1 MLDLRP
7 PWFMIDGVLVAPDS
21 VDASQYYAFPSS
33 PHLATDGHGRPAVRL
48 MVYKADLAQLPPDQE
63 DAAGFLVL
71 DTSLDWPADTLTRVA
86 RKLADQR
93 NLADVPRLVPVPF
106 TSGTVQFYVFDQAS
120 QLPGGGPPGGP
131 GAGPG
136 GGPGPGGDAGPV
148 STWVPRMLA
157 AGMPS
162 LYADNRAMLSATLS
176 KRAAQT
182 FEAAFGGFVPAGVV
196 YDLVYVG
203 LQPAFDITVEADW
216 EQVYHHL
223 FEGASARVFFFS
235 SDISSAV
242 DDLIDKKV
250 INIKATIEGVGDEGM
265 EGQFNEVRKL
275 LQEWVIDK
283 FFTPVPNPDQVD
295 DHPIESRV
303 MEVLRDLRTVGDRV
317 QLGFTRR
324 EVDMTEVRTLSV
336 DYSVARAVERRIAP
350 QGHLSVVLADSGVPQ
365 DQVVTVVSG
374 VDDQWRSLDF
384 TLTAVADF
392 GPQALQKADVFV
404 WYGTSPDGVPPAGAD
419 VWSAR
424 LDAQHDVVTRSAWYR
439 PETGTAFLYR
449 YEAVFSPGAIVGP
462 GIVLDSGWRTGEG
475 ARLTVVPGELYRERA
490 LSFQTALLP
499 ADVFPEVIVAVR
511 YQDPDV
517 GWVHTDSGLL
527 QSGTSP
533 PSLSFAFRT
542 RASAP
547 QAVGYQLTYLQP
559 GSDPMVTD
567 WADTTE
573 RLVVVR
579 DPRHNLVHVKVLVGG
594 DISKIRRLLLEFAYD
609 DPDNGVHEEGSLDL
623 DSTQLTQS
631 HEWIFHRI
639 DPAARRYRYLQ
650 TLVDVDGAITSTGWV
665 EEDST
670 ALRVGVLYALRWTI
684 RPELI
689 GPPLNENNLAMVKVH
704 LRYRDDAHQY
714 VVEQDF
720 ALDAPGEGPSWQ
732 LELRDASLRQY
743 EYTLTYVTNTGVER
757 RVGPRI
763 GEDTFLTITSVPP
776 V

>member
-21 VDASQYYAFPSS
+21 ADPGQYYAFPSS
-33 PHLATDGHGRPAVRL
+33 PHLATDEHGRPAVRL

-71 DTSLDWPADTLTRVA
+71 DTSLDWPVDTLTRVA

-93 NLADVPRLVPVPF
+93 NLADTPRLVPVPF

-120 QLPGGGPPGGP
+120 QLPGGGP

-136 GGPGPGGDAGPV
+136 GGQGPGGNAGAV

-157 AGMPS
+157 AGVPS

-176 KRAAQT
+176 KPAAQT
-182 FEAAFGGFVPAGVV
+182 FEAAFDGFVPAGVV

-203 LQPAFDITVEADW
+203 LQPAFDITIEADW

-223 FEGASARVFFFS
+223 FTDASAQVFFFS

-250 INIKATIEGVGDEGM
+250 INLKATIEGVGDEGM

-303 MEVLRDLRTVGDRV
+303 LDVLRDLRTIGDRV
-317 QLGFTRR
+317 QLGFTQRK
-324 EVDMTEVRTLSV
+324 VDMSEVRTLSV

-350 QGHLSVVLADSGVPQ
+350 QGHLSVVLADSGVPR
-365 DQVVTVVSG
+365 DHVVTIVSG
-374 VDDQWRSLDF
+374 LDDQWRSLDF

-392 GPQALQKADVFV
+392 GPQALQKVDVFV
-404 WYGTSPDGVPPAGAD
+404 WYGTSPDGGPPAGAD
-419 VWSAR
+419 VWSAT
-424 LDAQHDVVTRSAWYR
+424 LDAQHDVVTRTAWYR
-439 PETGTAFLYR
+439 PEAGTAFLYR
-449 YEAVFSPGAIVGP
+449 YEAVFSSGAVVGP
-462 GIVLDSGWRTGEG
+462 GVVLDSGWRKGEG
-475 ARLTVVPGELYRERA
+475 ARLTVIPGELYGERI
-490 LSFQTALLP
+490 LDFQTVLLP
-499 ADVFPEVIVAVR
+499 ADLFPAVLVALR
-511 YQDPDV
+511 YQDPDA

-527 QSGTSP
+527 QAGTG
-533 PSLSFAFRT
+533 PSAVSFTFRT
-542 RASAP
+542 RSTAP

-559 GSDPMVTD
+559 GGDPVVTE
-567 WADTTE
+567 WTDTMQ
-573 RLVVVR
+573 RLVAVG
-579 DPRHNLVHVKVLVGG
+579 DPRRNLVHVKILVAG
-594 DISKIRRLLLEFAYD
+594 DVSKIRRLLVEFAYD

-650 TLVDVDGAITSTGWV
+650 TLVDVDGVITSTGWV

-684 RPELI
+684 RPQLI
-689 GPPLNENNLAMVKVH
+689 GPPLSDNNLAAVKVH

-714 VVEQDF
+714 IVEQDI

-732 LELRDASLRQY
+732 LELRDAGLRQY
-743 EYTLTYVTNTGVER
+743 EYTVTYVTNTGVER
-757 RVGPRI
+757 RVGPRT

-776 V
+776 A